1 MKKIMTSLFAVAA
14 VFCASAAN
22 PGYSVSPAD
31 STVVDNRN
39 DFKVTFS
46 FDSPVKIQHVEFIG
60 GERFNSKRTLI
71 DKVTPEAVN
80 QIVVNVPD
88 SVWGT
93 PSGGNYYLEVILPE
107 IYDAEGNQYKL
118 EGTDPDTG
126 DKYEYA
132 YTATAFYSSPTGEA
146 VEYKGVDPDPATT
159 TVWDEYNSGWG
170 FCNFLFSG
178 EVSLTDESAGLIT
191 FYMSDNKS
199 VAVDIDY
206 NDLWADWDFWTGY
219 FAVTVPMKEE
229 STVTEANLIKIEVE
243 LFDIKVANE
252 IKSYKAVYSLT
263 STADPTRHMAQTASS
278 KLTISTEEP
287 SAIFDINGNIV
298 VKDSSNG
305 NLNGLPSGIYIKNGK
320 KFIVR

>member
-71 DKVTPEAVN
+71 DKVTPEAVS

-107 IYDAEGNQYKL
+107 IYDAEGNQYKV
-118 EGTDPDTG
+118 EGIDPDTG

-132 YTATAFYSSPTGEA
+132 YTASAFYSSPTGEA
-146 VEYKGVDPDPATT
+146 VEYKGLDPDPATT
-159 TVWDEYNSGWG
+159 TVWNVYNDGYG
-170 FCNFLFSG
+170 FSNFLFSG
-178 EVSLTDESAGLIT
+178 EVGLTENSKAEVFYILEDEIENNFMVG
-191 FYMSDNKS
+191 YQ
-199 VAVDIDY
+199 
-206 NDLWADWDFWTGY
+206 DLWADWDFWTGFY
-219 FAVTVPMKEE
+219 AITVPMQVDSEVTEE
-229 STVTEANLIKIEVE
+229 SLKGIRVNLYNVKVGSETKNYEANYALITTP
-243 LFDIKVANE
+243 NE
-252 IKSYKAVYSLT
+252 RRINK
-263 STADPTRHMAQTASS
+263 QASS
-278 KLTISTEEP
+278 KLSVAVANASTVY
-287 SAIFDINGNIV
+287 DIYGNVICEDGSIESI
-298 VKDSSNG
+298 K
-305 NLNGLPSGIYIKNGK
+305 NLPAGIYIMDGK
-320 KFIVR
+320 KYVVR